1 MEKVL
6 CEQNDW
12 GSLFTDEDLKKFD
25 AGIFYKSYE
34 KMGAHPRTING
45 IEGVHFAVW
54 APNGKC
60 VSVVGDFNDWNGTSY
75 PMKQSNHHGIYELF
89 IPGLKTGDNYK
100 FEIETSNGERLL
112 KCDPYAFCSELR
124 PATASVVWDSSSY
137 VWSDKEWMDKRADSF
152 GKEKPMS
159 IYEVHLGSWMQK
171 EPKSDTDGTVISGS
185 EFCSYRELAVSL
197 ASYVKELGFTH
208 VELMPVMEHPLDASW
223 GYQATGYY
231 APTSRYGTPDEFK
244 AFVDHLHQNG
254 IGVILDWNPSHFPKD
269 AHGLARFDGTC
280 RYEHPDPRQGENPE
294 MGTLVYNFGRPQVS
308 NFLISNAL
316 YWAKEF
322 HADGIRAAAID
333 SMLYL
338 DYGRRFGE
346 WIPNMYG
353 GNENLD
359 AVEFI
364 KHLNSIFHREVP
376 GAMLIAEESSAW
388 PRITGALN
396 EEGLGFDY
404 KWNSGWQ
411 HDFLHYMQCDPKD
424 RHLHYGDLTLGMLY
438 AYSEDYVQGFSHA
451 EVVHG
456 KKSMFAKMPG
466 DTVDEK
472 CAHLRTAYGYLF
484 GHPGKKHLFMGQEF
498 GQPEEW
504 TETKALDLD
513 LVKQNERAELQ
524 TFIKELNHLYT
535 TQPALYAWDYIPEG
549 FEWINCT
556 SAQDNV
562 LIFARH
568 SKKQE
573 ETLIF
578 VCNFASVS
586 HESFQLGVP
595 FAGDYME
602 ILNSDAAE
610 FGGNGRINGQAIA
623 SCPTQKDH
631 RGNSITIHLAPMS
644 VCILKRI

>member
-1 MEKVL
+1 MEKVF
-6 CEQNDW
+6 CEQNDSEW
-12 GSLFTDEDLKKFD
+12 LFTEEDLKKFE

-34 KMGAHPRTING
+34 KMGAHPRKMNG
-45 IEGVHFAVW
+45 IEGVSFAVW
-54 APNGKC
+54 APNAKR
-60 VSVVGDFNDWNGTSY
+60 VSVVGDFNDWNGMAHQ
-75 PMKQSNHHGIYELF
+75 MKRSDHHGIYELF
-89 IPGLKTGDNYK
+89 IPELKVGNKYK
-100 FEIETSNGERLL
+100 YEVETSNGEQIL
-112 KCDPYAFCSELR
+112 KCDPYAFYSELR

-137 VWSDKEWMDKRADSF
+137 AWSDKEWMDKRITSF

-171 EPKSDTDGTVISGS
+171 KPKLDTEGKVISGS
-185 EFCSYRELAVSL
+185 EFCSYRELAGSL
-197 ASYVKELGFTH
+197 ASYVKKLGFTH

-223 GYQATGYY
+223 GYQETGYY

-280 RYEHPDPRQGENPE
+280 LYEHLDPRQGENAK

-333 SMLYL
+333 FMLYL
-338 DYGRRFGE
+338 DYEKRFGE

-376 GAMLIAEESSAW
+376 GAMMIAEESSSW
-388 PRITGALN
+388 PMITGALN
-396 EEGLGFDY
+396 NEGLGFDY

-424 RHLHYGDLTLGMLY
+424 RNMHYGDLTLGMLY
-438 AYSEDYVQGFSHA
+438 AYSEDYIQGFSHA

-456 KKSMFAKMPG
+456 KKSMFSKMPG
-466 DTVDEK
+466 DTADAK

-498 GQPEEW
+498 GQPTEW
-504 TETKALDLD
+504 KETKALDWTL
-513 LVKQNERAELQ
+513 LKQNDRAKLQ
-524 TFIKELNHLYT
+524 TFIKALNHLYT
-535 TQPALYAWDYIPEG
+535 AQPALYEWDDIPEG

-556 SAQDNV
+556 SVQDNILV
-562 LIFARH
+562 FARS

-578 VCNFASVS
+578 VCNFSSVPQ
-586 HESFQLGVP
+586 EAFQLGVP
-595 FAGDYME
+595 FSGDYLE

-610 FGGNGRINGQAIA
+610 FGGNGRINGQVIT

-631 RGNSITIHLAPMS
+631 RGNSITIYLAPMS